1 MKKVFV
7 TGANGL
13 LGTNLINELL
23 LNGYR
28 VKGLL
33 RDKTKYQGPAHENLE
48 LTEGNLTD
56 NLASVLMD
64 CDYIVHVAAV
74 TSQNL
79 LKYSDYRVTNYDATT
94 HLFNLAVQC
103 NIKKFIFVSSVNT
116 IGHGSRI
123 NPGSE
128 ENEIR
133 APFDSCFYAM
143 SKLAAENYLLQ
154 NNHKTEVI
162 IVNPSFMLGGYDSKP
177 SSGKIILMF
186 WKKSIIFYPPGG
198 KNFVHVADVANGII
212 SSIERGVNG
221 ERYILANENLSYREF
236 IEKLNLQTKRNP
248 AMIKIPGFVL
258 TTFGYFGDVLR
269 LFRVK
274 TSLSSVNTK
283 ILCVNNFYSNRKS
296 VSELKLNYQTTDT
309 AIKDAIKY
317 FINY

>member
-23 LNGYR
+23 FKGYR

-48 LTEGNLTD
+48 LTEGNLAD
-56 NLASVLMD
+56 NLAPVLMD
-64 CDYIVHVAAV
+64 CDCIVHVAAV
-74 TSQNL
+74 TSQSL
-79 LKYSDYRVTNYDATT
+79 LKYSDYIETNYDATV

-123 NPGSE
+123 NPGTE
-128 ENEIR
+128 KDEIR
-133 APFDSCFYAM
+133 VPFDSSFYAM
-143 SKLAAENYLLQ
+143 SKLQAENYLLQ
-154 NNHKTEVI
+154 NNQKTEVI

-186 WKKSIIFYPPGG
+186 WKKRVLFYPPGG
-198 KNFVHVADVANGII
+198 KNFVHVVDVADGII

-221 ERYILANENLSYREF
+221 EKYILANENLNYRDF
-236 IEKLNLQTKRNP
+236 FEKLNSQTKRNP
-248 AMIKIPGFVL
+248 IMIRIPGFVL
-258 TTFGYFGDVLR
+258 IPFGYFGDVLR
-269 LFRVK
+269 FFRVK
-274 TSLSSVNTK
+274 TNLSSVNTK

-296 VSELKLNYQTTDT
+296 VSELNINYHTTDK
-309 AIKDAIKY
+309 AIKDAINY
-317 FINY
+317 FIKH

>member
-23 LNGYR
+23 FKGYR

-33 RDKTKYQGPAHENLE
+33 RDKTKYQGPEHENLE

-56 NLASVLMD
+56 NLASFLMD
-64 CDYIVHVAAV
+64 CDYVVHVAAV
-74 TSQNL
+74 TSQSL
-79 LKYSDYRVTNYDATT
+79 LKYSDYRETNYDATV

-128 ENEIR
+128 EIEIR

-143 SKLAAENYLLQ
+143 SKLEAENYLLQ
-154 NNHKTEVI
+154 NNQKTEVI

-186 WKKSIIFYPPGG
+186 WKKRILFYPPGG
-198 KNFVHVADVANGII
+198 KNFVHVVDVADGII

-221 ERYILANENLSYREF
+221 ERYILANENLSYLEF
-236 IEKLNLQTKRNP
+236 IEKLNLQTKQNP
-248 AMIKIPGFVL
+248 VMIKIPGFVL
-258 TTFGYFGDVLR
+258 IPFGYFGDILR
-269 LFRVK
+269 FFRVR

-283 ILCVNNFYSNRKS
+283 ILCVNNFYSNKKS
-296 VSELKLNYQTTDT
+296 VSELNLNYQTTDT
-309 AIKDAIKY
+309 AIKDAINY
-317 FINY
+317 FINH

>member
-1 MKKVFV
+1 MKKIFV

-23 LNGYR
+23 FKGYR

-56 NLASVLMD
+56 NLVPVLID
-64 CDYIVHVAAV
+64 CDCVVHVAAV
-74 TSQNL
+74 TSQSL
-79 LKYSDYRVTNYDATT
+79 LNYSDYSDTNYDATV
-94 HLFNLAVQC
+94 HLFNLSVQC
-103 NIKKFIFVSSVNT
+103 NIKKFIFVSTVNT
-116 IGHGSRI
+116 IGHGSRF

-133 APFDSCFYAM
+133 APFDTCFYAM
-143 SKLAAENYLLQ
+143 SKLEAENYLLQ

-198 KNFVHVADVANGII
+198 KNFVHVADVADGII
-212 SSIERGVNG
+212 GSIERGVNG
-221 ERYILANENLSYREF
+221 EKYILANENLSYREF
-236 IEKLNLQTKRNP
+236 IEKLNSQTKRNP
-248 AMIKIPGFVL
+248 VMIKIPGFIL
-258 TTFGYFGDVLR
+258 TPFGFLGDILR
-269 LFRVK
+269 FFRVK

-283 ILCVNNFYSNRKS
+283 ILCINNFYSNLKS
-296 VSELKLNYQTTDT
+296 VSELKLNYHTTDT
-309 AIKDAIKY
+309 AIQDAINY
-317 FINY
+317 FMNH